1 MCPDDGKSSIWA
13 HNLLI
18 NAHDEVVGQRQ
29 EASPNNYFSS
39 LLGNENSTRFVP
51 LVSWAGKLGQRSI
64 SNCDKCFSIYAA
76 DIDFDPIIALAVEHE
91 GTIGWHPG
99 TLHRRA
105 RLAIFEI
112 PNDVDIVNFEVLAC
126 QDGDGR
132 EQAWKDALHAL

>member
-1 MCPDDGKSSIWA
+1 VRHALSAPSLFQFLQRNRKTPRFALAIAADDIVCLGLRASF
-13 HNLLI
+13 
-18 NAHDEVVGQRQ
+18 GQCKYHSVR
-29 EASPNNYFSS
+29 
-39 LLGNENSTRFVP
+39 T
-51 LVSWAGKLGQRSI
+51 AGKLGQRSVG
-64 SNCDKCFSIYAA
+64 NCDKCFSIYAA

-91 GTIGWHPG
+91 GAVGWRAG